1 MIDPATGWFEIA
13 QEYDDKRSIS
23 IASIVE
29 QQWFAQYPLPAQ
41 IIFDCGSK
49 FMGHEFIEMVTKDYG
64 IKKRPISVC
73 NPQANAVLER
83 PPDYRKYSTDV

>member
-41 IIFDCGSK
+41 IIFDRGSK
-49 FMGHEFIEMVTKDYG
+49 FMGHEFIEMVFRTLGAKNDGTGFQSLPYA
-64 IKKRPISVC
+64 VC
-73 NPQANAVLER
+73 NG
-83 PPDYRKYSTDV
+83 YWC